1 MTAREHQA
9 THSYEPAILKAGALK
24 EEDEEDDEDAFLE
37 VGCSLDAVVEAN
49 PSGGTIVLAL
59 ACSQARPPPPPPP

>member
-1 MTAREHQA
+1 M
-9 THSYEPAILKAGALK
+9 KAGALK
-24 EEDEEDDEDAFLE
+24 EEDDEDDEDDEDAFLE

-59 ACSQARPPPPPPP
+59 ACSQACPPPPPPP